1 MFNLSFLR
9 TTFFPAVPQNNA
21 PVSIAIQYVKKIFN
35 CLTVFFPLLNCNE
48 LLTSGLEKYAKIYM
62 IFHKQ

>member
-9 TTFFPAVPQNNA
+9 TTFFPAIPQNNA
-21 PVSIAIQYVKKIFN
+21 PVSIAIQSVKKIQPFDS
-35 CLTVFFPLLNCNE
+35 FFLLLNCNE
-48 LLTSGLEKYAKIYM
+48 LLTSGLEKYANIYM